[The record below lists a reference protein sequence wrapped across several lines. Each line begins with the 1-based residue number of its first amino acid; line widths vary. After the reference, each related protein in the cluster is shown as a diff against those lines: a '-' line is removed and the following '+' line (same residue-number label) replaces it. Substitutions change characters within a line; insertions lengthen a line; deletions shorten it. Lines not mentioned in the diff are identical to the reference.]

1 MGLKECI
8 TDVYTHWWIQSDGKI
23 QACARPNQCRNCW
36 KINPTLIPGP
46 LGNDISKNISR
57 VDFIGNDDNW
67 IFESLL
73 VVL

>member
-1 MGLKECI
+1 MI
-8 TDVYTHWWIQSDGKI
+8 
-23 QACARPNQCRNCW
+23 CRFGIFHQDTW
-36 KINPTLIPGP
+36 KINPTSIPGP